1 MKPVSFSNS
10 LTFASLICLIAI
22 LFLAIKPLPCVA
34 LDAKYNVI
42 LEKNPFDPER
52 GAGQNA
58 KEDEQGASPASE
70 FKEKYAIYGV
80 VIAGKSSYAYIKP
93 LSRKRSRNQ
102 DEDTLRKV
110 TEGDLVDGWKV
121 TKIQSEGV
129 SFESGRDSVFLKVF
143 GSTKKERSS
152 NKPVAIATPR
162 PRPVRSGGRTNSA
175 SHNRHA
181 KPEVFVLPDNKSGKE
196 VKNPFLKALLDA
208 RKKREQQKNNKHR

>member
-1 MKPVSFSNS
+1 MKPVSFFNS
-10 LTFASLICLIAI
+10 LTFTSLICLIAMLCLVI
-22 LFLAIKPLPCVA
+22 YPLPCKA
-34 LDAKYNVI
+34 LDAKYKVI

-52 GAGQNA
+52 GAGQNP

-70 FKEKYAIYGV
+70 FQGKYAIYGV

-93 LSRKRSRNQ
+93 ISQKRSRQ
-102 DEDTLRKV
+102 RDEDTLRKV

-121 TKIQSEGV
+121 TKIQSAGV
-129 SFESGRDSVFLKVF
+129 SFESGRDQVFLKVF

-162 PRPVRSGGRTNSA
+162 PRPIRTGSRKNSS

-181 KPEVFVLPDNKSGKE
+181 KPEVFVFPDNKGGKE
-196 VKNPFLKALLDA
+196 VKNPFLKALMDA
-208 RKKREQQKNNKHR
+208 RKKREQQKNNQHP